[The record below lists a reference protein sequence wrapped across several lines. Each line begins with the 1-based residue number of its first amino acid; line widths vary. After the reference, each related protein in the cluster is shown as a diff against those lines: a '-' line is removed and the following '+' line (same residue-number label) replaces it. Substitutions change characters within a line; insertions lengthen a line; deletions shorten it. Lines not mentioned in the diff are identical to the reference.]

1 MRVDVRGS
9 HGGSDGGY
17 RRWIESRVR
26 QAFARVD
33 RRIERIAVHLSD
45 VDGPRGRIDK
55 RCVVH
60 VCLERGLETVVQE
73 RDADIRALLDRVI
86 GRSRRV
92 VSRLGARAAPA
103 PWADGAS
110 CLRLAALKRPFRA

>member
-1 MRVDVRGS
+1 MRIDVRGS

-17 RRWIESRVR
+17 RRWIESHVR

-45 VDGPRGRIDK
+45 VHGPRGGIDK

-73 RDADIRALLDRVI
+73 RDADIRVLLDRVI

-92 VSRLGARAAPA
+92 VNRLGA
-103 PWADGAS
+103 
-110 CLRLAALKRPFRA
+110 LRLRRSHAARPAHAWPP